1 MKNKRN
7 DLVSEVID
15 INCSK
20 VSVENGKVKT
30 VLNEE
35 IQRTGWMTVEEAMA
49 LTENKI
55 RKLYEMNGKL

>member
-1 MKNKRN
+1 M
-7 DLVSEVID
+7 VSEVID
-15 INCSK
+15 INGSK